1 MTSATH
7 GKNHAVVAK
16 DEPKTIHEALLNVC
30 AGVSNVKRDTKG
42 QVGNQVYK
50 YATLESVLDM
60 VNPLLSA
67 NGLALIQY
75 VDDDTLR
82 ALLIHES
89 GEKLPLGGYNLGAI
103 GKHQERGSAITYGRR
118 YQLCAIFGITQEDDD
133 GAAASQ
139 SKNTSGMTSGV
150 SPQAEF
156 GTAVEFKK
164 YVADTRQYIEN
175 MITKEQAVAIRK
187 RIARVAKVDD
197 AYEDDLNNMLS
208 LKLDGLHLN
217 S

>member
-1 MTSATH
+1 MTSATS
-7 GKNHAVVAK
+7 GKNFAIVENEK
-16 DEPKTIHEALLNVC
+16 PKTINEALLNVC

-42 QVGNQVYK
+42 QVGNQVYH
-50 YATLESVLDM
+50 YATLESVLEV

-67 NGLALIQY
+67 NGLALVQY

-89 GEKLPLGGYNLGAI
+89 GDKLPLGGYNLGGI

-133 GAAASQ
+133 GAAASKG
-139 SKNTSGMTSGV
+139 SNANKMTSGV
-150 SPQAEF
+150 SPQSEF

-164 YVADTRQYIEN
+164 YHNDTMGYIEG
-175 MITKEQAVAIRK
+175 MINKEQSVVIRK

-197 AYEDDLNNMLS
+197 QYASILTDALES
-208 LKLDGLHLN
+208 KLDGIAAHE
-217 S
+217 